1 MVKRICTLLLILVM
15 IAGCGIAD
23 GLDLMESTPAQK
35 MLKNYMSQVN
45 DFLIK
50 NGDLE
55 INKIFDQTEKCVEL
69 GVVSNPDDT
78 EVFEPE
84 GVAVTVYLNYD
95 GIYYLLLRVSDV
107 SRFPRVAGAF
117 IRALNPNTI
126 TNEQAMATPAER
138 AQKVVSN
145 PSDSF
150 VDYEFDKYAD
160 RETEILNGEKPQ
172 ITYAYYPNQYHD
184 GKNWLQMM
192 IIFPM
197 PEYWDQGDG
206 VIRKVETTDPPSD
219 ESEGVYYPDNR
230 LVVMETYAT
239 PTPEP
244 DSAAMEY
251 DAWAPD

>member
-1 MVKRICTLLLILVM
+1 MVKRIFALLLILVM

-23 GLDLMESTPAQK
+23 ELPLRDSTPGQK
-35 MLKNYMSQVN
+35 MLKNYMSRVN
-45 DFLIK
+45 DFLVE
-50 NGDLE
+50 NGDYE
-55 INKIFDQTEKCVEL
+55 INRVFDETDNVVEL
-69 GVVSNPDDT
+69 GISSAPDNY
-78 EVFEPE
+78 EPE
-84 GVAVTVYLNYD
+84 VVGVTVYMRYD
-95 GIYYLLLRVSDV
+95 GIHYMLVRVSDV
-107 SRFPRVAGAF
+107 NRFPRVAGAF
-117 IRALNPNTI
+117 IRALSPDTI
-126 TNEQAMATPAER
+126 TKEQAMATPAER
-138 AQKVVSN
+138 AQKVISN

-160 RETEILNGEKPQ
+160 KNTEILNGEKPQ
-172 ITYAYYPNQYHD
+172 ITYAYYPDQYHD

-206 VIRKVETTDPPSD
+206 VIMKVETTDPPFD
-219 ESEGVYYPDNR
+219 EEGEGGYFAENR
-230 LVVMETYAT
+230 LVTMEANPT

>member
-117 IRALNPNTI
+117 IRALNPNTR

-172 ITYAYYPNQYHD
+172 ITY
-184 GKNWLQMM
+184 NWLQMM

-197 PEYWDQGDG
+197 PEYMEQGEG
-206 VIRKVETTDPPSD
+206 VIMKVETTDPPSD

>member
-1 MVKRICTLLLILVM
+1 MVKRIFALLLVLVM

-23 GLDLMESTPAQK
+23 ELNLTDSTPGQK
-35 MLKNYMSQVN
+35 MLKSYMSLVN
-45 DFLIK
+45 DFLIE
-50 NGDLE
+50 NGDYE
-55 INKIFDQTEKCVEL
+55 INRIFDETEKCVEM
-69 GVVSNPDDT
+69 GVTSVPDAY
-78 EVFEPE
+78 EPE
-84 GVAVTVYLNYD
+84 GVGVTAYLNYD
-95 GIYYLLLRVSDV
+95 GIYYMLVRVSDV
-107 SRFPRVAGAF
+107 YRFPRVAGAF

-172 ITYAYYPNQYHD
+172 ITYAYYPDQYHD

-197 PEYWDQGDG
+197 PEYMEQGDG
-206 VIRKVETTDPPSD
+206 VIMKVETTDPPFD
-219 ESEGVYYPDNR
+219 EEGEGGYFAENR
-230 LVVMETYAT
+230 LVTMEANPT